1 MASRLVTDV
10 DELRTIARDRETAV
24 VDEMMDAL
32 ATHEHLDEDTF
43 MEAIITVDRDPFTDT
58 D

>member
-1 MASRLVTDV
+1 MATRLVTDV
-10 DELRTIARDRETAV
+10 DELRTIERDRETAV

-43 MEAIITVDRDPFTDT
+43 MAAVITVDPSPFTDT